1 MSQSTSAFEL
11 DRVPLSPD
19 TPPQTVPELLSRL
32 GLEKLTGVFV
42 LNGFEDMDRFL
53 DINEKDLDCLNVLD
67 PGDRAK
73 ILATVEEAR
82 DTSDSR
88 YLYPSAV
95 ENDHQSPKAK

>member
-11 DRVPLSPD
+11 DRVPLC
-19 TPPQTVPELLSRL
+19 TPPQTVPELLIRL

-88 YLYPSAV
+88 YIPV
-95 ENDHQSPKAK
+95 RRRK